1 MLEIIIGKAL
11 IALLIG
17 AAITT
22 IWRHVEELLH
32 QWIKNSRRLRN
43 HPQVRKVLHG
53 VVRFMFIVARWSR
66 KVPALPDHIG
76 VLYHAA
82 DGNETAV
89 CVFAEDIHKSEV
101 PQEVMSAIDQ
111 RGRYVYRQDT

>member
-32 QWIKNSRRLRN
+32 QWINDSRRLRN
-43 HPQVRKVLHG
+43 HPQVRKFLHG

-66 KVPALPDHIG
+66 KLHGHVG

-82 DGNETAV
+82 DENGTAV

-101 PQEVMSAIDQ
+101 PE
-111 RGRYVYRQDT
+111 